1 MPKTRMALL
10 ELVGY
15 REWTESIGDDRE
27 WKLQITQSQIY
38 KKLQEAAAEYN
49 GFIMPMRY
57 DYMVLIA
64 SNLRQ
69 EELLQI
75 YKVAKEISPVPVR
88 LASACGDTPVDAV
101 EEAWRYVRSGTD
113 FEYAECNDREVVIA
127 GHFDIN
133 GITAMTRKLG
143 VLTTYSTMLHVISEI
158 ETRAH
163 YRGAIAQYLGGD
175 NILVVLPHE
184 NYEEIIEELIAVHD
198 LKVGVGIA
206 GYARRALALA
216 AEALHEIRIGK
227 VRGRVNVKT
236 QG

>member
-1 MPKTRMALL
+1 LPKTRMALL

-27 WKLQITQSQIY
+27 WKLQITQAQIY
-38 KKLQEAAAEYN
+38 EKLQEAAAEFN

-57 DYMVLIA
+57 DYMILIA
-64 SNLRQ
+64 SNVGE
-69 EELLQI
+69 EELFNI
-75 YKVAKEISPVPVR
+75 YKIAKEISPVPVR
-88 LASACGDTPVDAV
+88 LASACGKTPVDAV

-113 FEYAECNDREVVIA
+113 FKYVGCNDQEGVVA

-184 NYEEIIEELIAVHD
+184 NYEEIIQELIAVHD
-198 LKVGVGIA
+198 LKVGVGVA
-206 GYARRALALA
+206 SSARRALAQA

-227 VRGRVNVKT
+227 VRGRVNVKI
-236 QG
+236 QE